1 MALKTYQETPEEE
14 AARINAASGDP
25 DGITAE
31 QVANNRAL
39 NENLTNFLGFGGG
52 SAAAPSNPQAKLVQG
67 VASSYEAEF
76 AAVEASLPKN
86 VSDFSKI
93 DLENKIS
100 QASGGFNSGLNGLTK
115 GNLQLP
121 DGVTDALQ
129 TTQLGQQAF
138 GAFTT
143 AAAVASA
150 AQNTAGDIA
159 NGLNKLNGGSLAGGL
174 SQLAGSISRAAGQI
188 NNLLSGIRGANL
200 PSGAELFTSSGN
212 PIPVT
217 PSIGNDWRVRIN
229 CDWTRFNSKLFERL
243 GPAGTNGMVFPYNPN
258 ISFTSSAEYSEVAPT
273 HNNYP
278 FLAYKNSKV
287 DTISIESDWSCETE
301 TDAAYYVAAT
311 TFLKTVTKMFYGE
324 GANAGNPPLIC
335 RLTGYGTS
343 IFNNVPVVV
352 THINISLPPDV
363 NYIKCGLHGD
373 GMDTWVPIFS
383 KINIELKP
391 IYNRADL
398 RKFSLEQFA
407 LGALTNSTG
416 QGYI

>member
-52 SAAAPSNPQAKLVQG
+52 AAAPTNPQAKLVEG

-100 QASGGFNSGLNGLTK
+100 QASGGFNSGFNGLTK
-115 GNLQLP
+115 GNLELP
-121 DGVTDALQ
+121 SGVTDALQ
-129 TTQLGQQAF
+129 STQLGQQAF

-143 AAAVASA
+143 AAAAASA
-150 AQNTAGDIA
+150 VQNTASDIA
-159 NGLNKLNGGSLAGGL
+159 GGLNKLNGGSLAGGL
-174 SQLAGSISRAAGQI
+174 TQLAGSISKAAGQL

-200 PSGAELFTSSGN
+200 PSGGELFTRSGN
-212 PIPVT
+212 AIPVT
-217 PSIGNDWRVRIN
+217 PSTGEDWRVRIN
-229 CDWTRFNSKLFERL
+229 CDWSRFNSKLFERL
-243 GPAGTNGMVFPYNPN
+243 GTAGTNGMVFPYNPN
-258 ISFTSSAEYSEVAPT
+258 ISFTTMAEYTDIQPT

-301 TDAAYYVAAT
+301 TDAAYYLAAT

-324 GANAGNPPLIC
+324 GPNAGNPPLIC
-335 RLTGYGTS
+335 RLTGYGTN
-343 IFNNVPVVV
+343 IFNNVPVVITYV
-352 THINISLPPDV
+352 NISLPTDV
-363 NYIKCGLHGD
+363 NYIKCTVNSGAAG
-373 GMDTWVPIFS
+373 DTWVPIFS

-391 IYNRADL
+391 IYNRSDL
-398 RKFSLEQFA
+398 RKFSLEKFA
-407 LGALTNSTG
+407 SGALINSTG